1 MARRWPR
8 FLLEEGQSVRG
19 LKLAVSSMLIAGT
32 AVGVA
37 ACGGGGGSTGT
48 SGSTGTKSLTIYSS
62 LPLQGA
68 SGTNSKALVNGIK
81 LALQQAGN
89 KAGQFT
95 IKYQS
100 LDDSTAQTG
109 KWDPGQTSSDARK
122 AAQDKSTILYIGEF
136 NSGASAISIPILNR
150 AGIGQISPANTAVG
164 LTSNAAG
171 ASPGEPQKYYPTG
184 KRTYV
189 RVVPKDTVQGAA
201 LATVMKSDGC
211 KKPYI
216 LNDKEVYGQ
225 GLATNTVAS
234 LKSAGIPALGNDGW
248 DPKAANY
255 RSVASKIAGKGAD
268 CVLLSGITDNN
279 GVQLTKDI
287 AAGVPKAKIYGPDG
301 LCESA
306 WVDPKKGGFPVSL
319 DSRVKCTVA
328 TLSPDKYPPAG
339 QKFFSDYKSTYNDQN
354 PDPYA
359 LYGFETMS
367 LALDAI
373 NRAGDQGNDRQAVI
387 QQLFATKDRQSVL
400 GTYSIDQ
407 NGDTT
412 TTDYGLYKID
422 NGQLAFDQ
430 VIKAST

>member
-1 MARRWPR
+1 M
-8 FLLEEGQSVRG
+8 SVRG
-19 LKLAVSSMLIAGT
+19 RWFAVSSLVVAS

-37 ACGGGGGSTGT
+37 ACGGGGGGGSTSANV
-48 SGSTGTKSLTIYSS
+48 SGSTLTIYSS
-62 LPLQGA
+62 FPLQGA
-68 SGTNSKALVNGIK
+68 SKPQSDALVNGIK
-81 LALQQAGN
+81 LALKQANN
-89 KAGQFT
+89 KAGKYT
-95 IKYQS
+95 IKYVS
-100 LDDSTAQTG
+100 LDDSTATAG
-109 KWDPGQTSSDARK
+109 KWDPGQVSTDARK
-122 AAQDKSTILYIGEF
+122 AAQDKSTILYLGEF
-136 NSGASAISIPILNR
+136 NSGASAISIPILNQ
-150 AGIGQISPANTAVG
+150 AGIGQISPSNTAVG

-171 ASPGEPQKYYPTG
+171 AEPGEPDKYYPTG

-189 RVVPKDTVQGAA
+189 RVVPKDTVQAAA
-201 LATVMKSDGC
+201 LATVMKQEGC

-234 LKSAGIPALGNDGW
+234 LKTAGIPSLGNDGW

-255 RSVASKIAGKGAD
+255 RSVASKISGKGAD

-287 AAGVPKAKIYGPDG
+287 AAGVPNAKIYGPDG

-339 QKFFSDYKSTYNDQN
+339 QKFFEDYKTTYNDQN

-373 NRAGDQGNDRQAVI
+373 NRAGDKGNDRQSVI

-412 TTDYGLYKID
+412 NTDYGLYSVE
-422 NGQLAFDQ
+422 NGQIKFDQ
-430 VIKAST
+430 VVKASATS

>member
-1 MARRWPR
+1 
-8 FLLEEGQSVRG
+8 VRG
-19 LKLAVSSMLIAGT
+19 LKLAVSSVLVAGL
-32 AVGVA
+32 AAGVA
-37 ACGGGGGSTGT
+37 ACGGGGSSSSTSAS
-48 SGSTGTKSLTIYSS
+48 SGSGSKTLTIYSS

-68 SGTNSKALVNGIK
+68 SRTNSEALVNGIQ
-81 LALQQAGN
+81 LALQQANN
-89 KAGQFT
+89 KAGSYT

-201 LATVMKSDGC
+201 VATVMKSDGC

-225 GLATNTVAS
+225 GLATNTSDS
-234 LKSAGIPALGNDGW
+234 LKTQGIPPLGNDGW
-248 DPKAANY
+248 DAKAANY

-268 CVLLSGITDNN
+268 CVFMSGIVDNN
-279 GVQLTKDI
+279 GVQLTKDL
-287 AAGVPKAKIYGPDG
+287 AAGIPNAKLYSPDG
-301 LCESA
+301 FCESG
-306 WVDPKKGGFPVSL
+306 WVSPKEGGVPTNL
-319 DSRVKCTVA
+319 DSRLQCTVA
-328 TLSPDKYPPAG
+328 TLSPDSYPPAG
-339 QKFFSDYKSTYNDQN
+339 KQFFQKYEAKYGKGNLN
-354 PDPYA
+354 PYA
-359 LYGFETMS
+359 IYGYAAMS

-373 NRAGDQGNDRQAVI
+373 KRAGANGNNRDDVI
-387 QQLFATKDRQSVL
+387 KQLFATKNLPSVL

-407 NGDTT
+407 NGDTSV
-412 TTDYGLYKID
+412 TDYGLYKVK
-422 NGQLAFDQ
+422 NGAIVFDKVVKRQ
-430 VIKAST
+430 GA

>member
-1 MARRWPR
+1 M
-8 FLLEEGQSVRG
+8 SVRG
-19 LKLAVSSMLIAGT
+19 RWFAVSSLVVAS

-37 ACGGGGGSTGT
+37 ACGGGGGGGST
-48 SGSTGTKSLTIYSS
+48 SGNVSGTTLTIYSS
-62 LPLQGA
+62 FPLQGA
-68 SGTNSKALVNGIK
+68 SKPQSDALVNGIK
-81 LALQQAGN
+81 LALKQAN
-89 KAGQFT
+89 NTAGKYT
-95 IKYQS
+95 IKYVS
-100 LDDSTAQTG
+100 LDDSTATAG
-109 KWDPGQTSSDARK
+109 KWDPGQVSTDARK
-122 AAQDKSTILYIGEF
+122 AAQDKDTILYLGEF

-150 AGIGQISPANTAVG
+150 AGIGQISPSNTAVG

-171 ASPGEPQKYYPTG
+171 AEPGEPAKYYPTG

-189 RVVPKDTVQGAA
+189 RVVPKDTVQAA
-201 LATVMKSDGC
+201 AVATVMKQEGC
-211 KKPYI
+211 TKPYI

-225 GLATNTVAS
+225 GLATNAVAS

-255 RSVASKIAGKGAD
+255 RSVASKINSKGTD
-268 CVLLSGITDNN
+268 CVFLSGITDNN

-287 AAGVPKAKIYGPDG
+287 AAGVPNAKIYGPDG

-306 WVDPKKGGFPVSL
+306 WVDPKKGGFPTSL

-339 QKFFSDYKSTYNDQN
+339 QKFFSDYKTTYGDAN

-373 NRAGDQGNDRQAVI
+373 KRAGDKGNDRQSVI
-387 QQLFATKDRQSVL
+387 NQLFATKDRQSVL

-412 TTDYGLYKID
+412 NTDYGLYSVK
-422 NGQLAFDQ
+422 NGQITFDQ
-430 VIKAST
+430 VIKAQA

>member
-1 MARRWPR
+1 
-8 FLLEEGQSVRG
+8 
-19 LKLAVSSMLIAGT
+19 MLIAGV

-37 ACGGGGGSTGT
+37 ACGGGGGSST

-81 LALQQAGN
+81 LALAQNNN

-95 IKYQS
+95 LKYQS

-109 KWDPGQTSSDARK
+109 KWDPGQTSADARK

-164 LTSNAAG
+164 LTSNVAG

-225 GLATNTVAS
+225 GLATNTSDS
-234 LKSAGIPALGNDGW
+234 LKAQGIPALGNDGW
-248 DPKAANY
+248 DAKAANY

-268 CVLLSGITDNN
+268 CVFLSGIVDNN

-287 AAGVPKAKIYGPDG
+287 AAGVPNAKIYAPDG
-301 LCESA
+301 FCESG
-306 WVDPKKGGFPVSL
+306 WVSPKEGGVPTSL
-319 DSRVKCTVA
+319 DSRLQCTVA
-328 TLSPDKYPPAG
+328 TLSPDSYPPSG
-339 QKFFSDYKSTYNDQN
+339 KKFFSQYQAKYGKGNTN
-354 PDPYA
+354 PYA
-359 LYGFETMS
+359 IYGYAAMS
-367 LALDAI
+367 LAIDAI
-373 NRAGDQGNDRQAVI
+373 KRAGANGNNRQDVI
-387 QQLFATKDRQSVL
+387 NQLFATKNLPSVL
-400 GTYSIDQ
+400 GTYSIDK
-407 NGDTT
+407 NGDTSV
-412 TTDYGLYKID
+412 TDYGLYGVK
-422 NGQLAFDQ
+422 NGEIVFSK
-430 VIKAST
+430 VIKPQGA

>member
-1 MARRWPR
+1 M
-8 FLLEEGQSVRG
+8 RG

-225 GLATNTVAS
+225 GLATNTSNS
-234 LKSAGIPALGNDGW
+234 LKTQGIPPLGNDGW
-248 DPKAANY
+248 DAKAANY

-268 CVLLSGITDNN
+268 CVFMSGIVDNN
-279 GVQLTKDI
+279 GVQLTKDL
-287 AAGVPKAKIYGPDG
+287 AAGIPNAKLYSPDG
-301 LCESA
+301 FCESG
-306 WVDPKKGGFPVSL
+306 WVSPKEGGVPTNL
-319 DSRVKCTVA
+319 DSRLQCTVA
-328 TLSPDKYPPAG
+328 TLSPDSYPPTG
-339 QKFFSDYKSTYNDQN
+339 KQFFQKYEAKYGKGNLN
-354 PDPYA
+354 PYA
-359 LYGFETMS
+359 IYGYAAMS

-373 NRAGDQGNDRQAVI
+373 KRAGANGNNRDDVI
-387 QQLFATKDRQSVL
+387 KQLFSTKNLPSVL

-407 NGDTT
+407 NGDTSV
-412 TTDYGLYKID
+412 TDYGLYKVK
-422 NGQLAFDQ
+422 NGAIVFDKVVKPQ
-430 VIKAST
+430 GA